1 MNDIAF
7 NNRDIV
13 IFLSNGIKKVG
24 RVETVRD
31 DKLCVS
37 DYFGS
42 PFMFINKDSVVRIIG
57 KDWGSVISEYVNC
70 INEYS

>member
-1 MNDIAF
+1 MIDIAF

-24 RVETVRD
+24 RVEAVRD

-42 PFMFINKDSVVRIIG
+42 PFVFINKDSVIG
-57 KDWGSVISEYVNC
+57 FGWGSVIEKFCKDLNK
-70 INEYS
+70 YS